1 MNEREQIRVFN
12 CWAGDI
18 IEQTVSKKATLD
30 AVSNSMLL
38 FEYLCTEL
46 QNQLG
51 LKLGE
56 HKKSIEYLKILF
68 RKCFESAI
76 AVISNKIINYD
87 LVKELQSKMNKS
99 EAELKN

>member
-12 CWAGDI
+12 NWAEDI

-56 HKKSIEYLKILF
+56 HKVSIEYLKMLF
-68 RKCFESAI
+68 RK
-76 AVISNKIINYD
+76 
-87 LVKELQSKMNKS
+87 
-99 EAELKN
+99 